1 MAALVV
7 VTAGVAFYAG
17 WWLAHEHYE
26 ALGPAHEHVLAP
38 HYWKLAVPLALL
50 WLALAAG
57 RALAA
62 RPVVLVL
69 AAAGATLLCAARMPH
84 HPGGAPPA
92 LGLAVGGAALLLG
105 LATAPLAQIARR
117 AGRVPRARP
126 RSEAAIARAARAG
139 LAPVAR
145 GWSFWL
151 RGDRAPPRVLVL
163 EGNWAGARWVSEA
176 EVRVRAGTTFGELE
190 AALAREGRTLEDRSQ
205 FDGLS
210 VGGAVRTQA
219 HGWSA
224 RTTFL
229 LAVTELVAV
238 RLGTGERR
246 AARAA
251 REPIAFRALALD
263 PAWVLV
269 YVTLRTVEDRAVDVA
284 RARDPPDLA
293 ARWADPAVTH
303 RMLLANRHGVT
314 LTLATDAR
322 RQGRDECRDAAGEAA
337 AAAWRRPLAVQ
348 RPGGGRPPRPWTTR
362 RHHLAFLLGL
372 GRDAAATRPLSAT
385 HALFGALWPLEMHA
399 MRLLRYR
406 NAELFTA
413 DPVDVGR
420 LAPALAALHRA
431 VGGHTELRQTRE
443 VLAIDLALPRGAAA
457 LPRVLA
463 LLHAHGVREARL
475 HPGKWEP
482 PSLAPLRRRADA
494 VSVARAPPAERV

>member
-1 MAALVV
+1 MTTAALVAA
-7 VTAGVAFYAG
+7 TAGVGFYAG

-26 ALGPAHEHVLAP
+26 ALGPAHEHALAP
-38 HYWKLAVPLALL
+38 HYWKLAIPLALL

-57 RALAA
+57 RYLAA

-69 AAAGATLLCAARMPH
+69 AVGGTALLCAARLPH
-84 HPGGAPPA
+84 HPAGAPPA
-92 LGLAVGGAALLLG
+92 LGLAVGGAALALG

-126 RSEAAIARAARAG
+126 RSEAAIADAARDG

-151 RGDRAPPRVLVL
+151 RGARAPPRVLVL
-163 EGNWAGARWVSEA
+163 ERNWSGARWVSEA

-190 AALAREGRTLEDRSQ
+190 AVLAREGRTLEDRSQ

-224 RTTFL
+224 RTTL
-229 LAVTELVAV
+229 ARAVTELVAV

-251 REPIAFRALALD
+251 REPAALRALALD
-263 PAWVLV
+263 PQWVLV
-269 YVTLRTVEDRAVDVA
+269 YVTLRTVADRAVAVA

-293 ARWADPAVTH
+293 ARWADPAVSH

-314 LTLATDAR
+314 LTVA
-322 RQGRDECRDAAGEAA
+322 RDEAGGGGGGG
-337 AAAWRRPLAVQ
+337 WRRPPAAQ
-348 RPGGGRPPRPWTTR
+348 RDGRPPPPWTTR
-362 RHHLAFLLGL
+362 AHHLAFLLGL
-372 GRDAAATRPLSAT
+372 DRAAAAARRPLSAT
-385 HALFGALWPLEMHA
+385 HAVFTSLWPLEMHA

-413 DPVDVGR
+413 DPVDVAR
-420 LAPALAALHRA
+420 LARALVAVHRA
-431 VGGHTELRQTRE
+431 VGGHTELRQTPDA
-443 VLAIDLALPRGAAA
+443 LAIDLALPRGGAA
-457 LPRVLA
+457 LPRVVA
-463 LLHAHGVREARL
+463 ALHAHGVREVRL
-475 HPGKWEP
+475 HAGKWEP
-482 PSLAPLRRRADA
+482 PALAPLRRRAAD
-494 VSVARAPPAERV
+494 APPRGRV